1 TVARDISKEDMIE
14 LTLSNDKIQPWIK
27 DKTIIKKIA
36 VPGKLVNIVV
46 K

>member
-1 TVARDISKEDMIE
+1 MIE
-14 LTLSNDKIQPWIK
+14 VALNDEKTKQWI
-27 DKTIIKKIA
+27 DGKTIIKKIA